1 MLLKANHIKQTPLK
15 RHKGLSLSSII
26 VATIFLIVGIIFGTI
41 GFSQVLINT
50 EITKGIVIDVDEKYD
65 SEDNEYN
72 YKATVEYKVH
82 GKKYT
87 SSTLYSSNNDYY
99 EGEKVTVNY
108 SPKNPKKMYLN
119 DYNDRTMFGI
129 VFIIVAI
136 SFSIIPIIVFI
147 KVILFIIKYI
157 IIKLFFH

>member
-1 MLLKANHIKQTPLK
+1 MKVNHIKRTPLK

-50 EITKGIVIDVDEKYD
+50 ETTKGIVIDVDEKYD

-72 YKATVEYKVH
+72 YKATVEYKVY

-108 SPKNPKKMYLN
+108 SPKNPEKMYLN
-119 DYNDRTMFGI
+119 NYNDRTIFGVIFI
-129 VFIIVAI
+129 VVAI
-136 SFSIIPIIVFI
+136 ALSIIPIIVFI

-157 IIKLFFH
+157 IIRLFFH